1 MGKILILGAS
11 GVLGQALVEQLHQ
24 KDLILAGRNYPT
36 DDHHLQ
42 LNLKDFESIRSAL
55 NILKSI
61 SLDAVF
67 VNSGTYEVSEILE
80 NGFESNLMVNAVGPY
95 FLIHGLCQMH
105 PCLKIILTNSVSIL
119 HAEATLVVKKPYLIY
134 RNTKLIELM
143 LFEKLKKEYP
153 QHQFVYAH
161 PGITASSIS
170 KKLHG
175 RLICFWLSHFAS
187 KPKKAVRSIVLAFQD
202 QNKKE
207 DGWYAPGGWFELW
220 GKPKWKKKQFNF
232 IVNALI
238 EEIIKKEGELKL
250 WD

>member
-24 KDLILAGRNYPT
+24 KDLILAGRHYPT
-36 DDHHLQ
+36 DEHHLQ
-42 LNLKDFESIRSAL
+42 LNLKDFESIRHAL
-55 NILKSI
+55 IILKDI

-67 VNSGTYEVSEILE
+67 VNSGIYEVSEILE
-80 NGFESNLMVNAVGPY
+80 NGFENNLMVNAVGPY
-95 FLIHGLCQMH
+95 FLIRRLCQMN
-105 PCLKIILTNSVSIL
+105 PSLKIILTTSVSIQ
-119 HAEATLVVKKPYLIY
+119 HAEATINVKKPYLIY
-134 RNTKLIELM
+134 RNTKLIELV

-175 RLICFWLSHFAS
+175 RIIGFWLQHFAS
-187 KPKKAVRSIVLAFQD
+187 KPTKAVRSMILAFQD
-202 QNKKE
+202 EYKIE
-207 DGWYAPGGWFELW
+207 TGWYAPGGWFELW
-220 GKPKWKKKQFNF
+220 GKPKWRKKQFNF
-232 IVNALI
+232 KSNALI